1 MPIDSRMNKSLQLPG
16 KAAANSR
23 PRWHLLYFVLAAFD
37 LLTIGVSLSL
47 NHRLMKAHTESL
59 RVNQEW
65 SERRNRLSEL
75 GQLAAAVN
83 APGNDV
89 FDSRDV
95 PAESARMRAALVQFD
110 TALAARRRD
119 LVDNV
124 RDENGPKL
132 LVYLDGV
139 GTAMSNM
146 VEEAHLIFTY
156 FEGNQAA
163 KAGER
168 MATMDRK
175 FAQLNVRLGEVR
187 TAIQDIQNLN
197 FSRQNTVIASLRR
210 YEYVIATSILVMV
223 FGIAFYGHKLSES
236 VTRTLRENE
245 QHLAA
250 IRASEQRYRLL
261 FESNPIPA
269 WVCDR
274 QTLNFLAVNEAAV
287 RNYGYS
293 REEFMRMTLRDI
305 HPVKSI
311 PTLFEC
317 VAAESPAP
325 TPPIAWRHRRKN
337 GPLISVEISIY
348 SFDFEGKAASLIL
361 ANDITERTKAES
373 ALLESEARAQR
384 AHAEAEA
391 LLSTISAVFVGVDTE
406 GKIRR
411 WNSAA
416 EVAFGIPATLALGQH
431 IRVCGIP
438 WNWPSVESVIVDSL
452 GTRKSI
458 EMNDVPYVRFDHKD
472 GFLHLVITPVP
483 GDSTDGLNFTLLGT
497 DITQRRLLE
506 NQLRQAQKLESIGQ
520 LAAGIAHEI
529 NTPTQFVGDNLRFL
543 QDSFGNLG
551 KAVDLLPHLLECA
564 SRSNADSELLAQA
577 ATAIADADLDY
588 LKAEIPKAI
597 EQSLDGTTRVAK
609 IVQAMKDFSHPDAG
623 DKKPTDLNKAIEAT
637 ATVARSEW
645 KYVAELKVEL
655 DPALPLV
662 PCLAGEV
669 NQVILNLLV
678 NAAHAI
684 ADTSAVTQGGKGTIG
699 VRTKGDADWVEIRV
713 SDTGTGIPEHARAK
727 IFDPFFTT
735 KPVGKGTGQGLFI
748 AHNVVVEKHGGTIT
762 FETESGRGTTF
773 IVRLPINP
781 ATAQEERRA
790 A

>member
-1 MPIDSRMNKSLQLPG
+1 MNKNPPLAG
-16 KAAANSR
+16 KRSATSR

-47 NHRLMKAHTESL
+47 NHRLMKVHTESV

-65 SERRNRLSEL
+65 SDRRGLLSEL
-75 GQLAAAVN
+75 GRLAAAVN

-89 FDSRDV
+89 FDSHDV
-95 PAESARMRAALVQFD
+95 PAESGRMRAALVEFD
-110 TALAARRRD
+110 AALAARRRD

-132 LVYLDGV
+132 LGYLDGV
-139 GTAMSNM
+139 GTALSNM

-163 KAGER
+163 KAGAR

-210 YEYVIATSILVMV
+210 YEYVIAVAILLMV

-236 VTRTLRENE
+236 VARTLRENE
-245 QHLAA
+245 QHLTS
-250 IRASEQRYRLL
+250 IRNSEQRYRLL

-274 QTLNFLAVNEAAV
+274 PTLAFLAVNEAAV

-293 REEFMRMTLRDI
+293 REEFLGLTLRDI
-305 HPVKSI
+305 HPMKSV

-317 VAAESPAP
+317 ASAESPAT
-325 TPPIAWRHRRKN
+325 TPPIGWRHRKKD
-337 GPLISVEISIY
+337 GALISVEISVY

-361 ANDITERTKAES
+361 ANDITERAKAER
-373 ALLESEARAQR
+373 ALLESESRAQR

-391 LLSTISAVFVGVDTE
+391 LLSNISAVFVGIDTE

-416 EVAFGIPATLALGQH
+416 EVTFSIPATQALGRH
-431 IRVCGIP
+431 IRECGIQ
-438 WNWPSVESVIVDSL
+438 WHWPTVENVIIDSL
-452 GTRKSI
+452 GGRKSI
-458 EMNDVPYVRFDHKD
+458 EMNEVPYGRFDGKD

-483 GDSTDGLNFTLLGT
+483 GDSTDGLSFTLLGT

-543 QDSFGNLG
+543 QDSFTDLG
-551 KAVDLLPHLLECA
+551 KALDLLPRLVDCA
-564 SRSNADSELLAQA
+564 GHGHADAAWLSQA
-577 ATAIADADLDY
+577 TTAIAAADLEY
-588 LKAEIPKAI
+588 LKTEIPRAI
-597 EQSLDGTTRVAK
+597 EQSLDGTTRITN

-645 KYVAELKVEL
+645 KYVADLKIDF

-684 ADTSAVTQGGKGTIG
+684 ADTTAVKEGGHGTIT
-699 VRTKGDADWVEIRV
+699 VSSRHDSEWVEIRV
-713 SDTGTGIPEHARAK
+713 SDTGTGIPEQARAK

-762 FETESGRGTTF
+762 FETESGKGTTF
-773 IVRLPINP
+773 IIRLPVNP
-781 ATAQEERRA
+781 VAARPERKA